1 MWYTI
6 VRIAEWKGGIVMLP
20 MLEIASVQTGDNRDI
35 VMWIILA
42 IAALLLVV
50 VTGVLSVISK
60 KKK

>member
-1 MWYTI
+1 
-6 VRIAEWKGGIVMLP
+6 MLP

-42 IAALLLVV
+42 VAALLLVV